1 MKQYNT
7 IEAYA
12 DHVGAV
18 TAKQLAALCR
28 GLGPTHPA
36 TVAIENLCTEAANI
50 VNRAQMQQEQ
60 AAGADRYDLGALRVD
75 TASASNSETGWE
87 RED

>member
-1 MKQYNT
+1 MSQYNT
-7 IEAYA
+7 VEEYA
-12 DHVGAV
+12 QHVKQV

-50 VNRAQMQQEQ
+50 VNQTQMQQEQ
-60 AAGADRYDLGALRVD
+60 AGADRYNLAGLHVHAD
-75 TASASNSETGWE
+75 TPSNSETPF
-87 RED
+87 ED